1 MHRIRTTT
9 HWSLSAVD
17 PLVRPLQQN
26 GAGHVRLRPG
36 QREREPC
43 TCGAGRGG
51 GADAEPSQPG
61 GPLTPRRA
69 DTSTQDKHNY
79 TVPRFPSLYNP
90 SLSSTIQQRGY
101 FLHNAEAIW
110 RFTFYWT
117 LILFTSTFLACAAL
131 ASANIVLSRNLF
143 SRAASAASSIGRR
156 RPRTRRRPPLYL
168 VLLIPL
174 VMAAIAAFV
183 ALVSGTVVGF
193 ALAAVYSSGGFSM
206 STWVPF
212 MWALIQVVVLIIS
225 SYSSLT
231 RIL

>member
-1 MHRIRTTT
+1 MGQV
-9 HWSLSAVD
+9 SSVFD
-17 PLVRPLQQN
+17 PDN
-26 GAGHVRLRPG
+26 
-36 QREREPC
+36 
-43 TCGAGRGG
+43 
-51 GADAEPSQPG
+51 DATE
-61 GPLTPRRA
+61 TR
-69 DTSTQDKHNY
+69 NY
-79 TVPRFPSLYNP
+79 TVPKFPSLYNP
-90 SLSSTIQQRGY
+90 SISSTIQQRGY

-117 LILFTSTFLACAAL
+117 LILLLGTFLACAAL
-131 ASANIVLSRNLF
+131 ASANIVLSRTLF
-143 SRAASAASSIGRR
+143 APRKDDEMELLPRRGLVGAISRAASAASSIARGRR
-156 RPRTRRRPPLYL
+156 HRARRRPPLYL
-168 VLLIPL
+168 VLIIPL
-174 VMAAIAAFV
+174 LMGVIAAFV

>member
-1 MHRIRTTT
+1 MGQVT
-9 HWSLSAVD
+9 SVFD
-17 PLVRPLQQN
+17 PD
-26 GAGHVRLRPG
+26 PG
-36 QREREPC
+36 
-43 TCGAGRGG
+43 
-51 GADAEPSQPG
+51 
-61 GPLTPRRA
+61 
-69 DTSTQDKHNY
+69 TQGKPHNY
-79 TVPRFPSLYNP
+79 TVPRFPSLYAP
-90 SLSSTIQQRGY
+90 SIASTIQQRGY

-117 LILFTSTFLACAAL
+117 LILFLGTFLACAAL
-131 ASANIVLSRNLF
+131 ASANIILSRAVFAPGHEKDKGGDEVEMRPVSSGGGLF
-143 SRAASAASSIGRR
+143 ARAASAASSVVRR
-156 RPRTRRRPPLYL
+156 RQRTRRRPPLYL
-168 VLLIPL
+168 VLIIPL
-174 VMAAIAAFV
+174 LMGAIAAFV